1 MLFLL
6 GILKGVVMNKLMA
19 QTSLALLT
27 LVLAIHVA
35 QADPTNIN
43 ITGVVVASPCTV
55 NNNVSNLNVDLGQ
68 NIQASDLAAAGSGST
83 LTPFTLSLT
92 GCPSGTSNVKV
103 SFSGAADSA
112 SPTRYK
118 NTGTATN
125 LAVELSQQV
134 TGTILG
140 NGSSLI
146 QAVQPD
152 KTVTYALNARAY
164 SATGSVMPGNIS
176 AVVQANFTYN

>member
-1 MLFLL
+1 MKKSIMRSSLSILGMLF
-6 GILKGVVMNKLMA
+6 
-19 QTSLALLT
+19 
-27 LVLAIHVA
+27 AINVA

-43 ITGVVVASPCTV
+43 ISGVVVAAPCSV
-55 NNNVSNLNVDLGQ
+55 NNNDSNLNVDLGR

-83 LTPFTLSLT
+83 LIPFTLSLT
-92 GCPSGTSNVKV
+92 NCPSGTSTVKV
-103 SFSGAADSA
+103 SFSGTADTT

-125 LAVELSQQV
+125 LAVELSQQT

-140 NGSSLI
+140 NGSTLT
-146 QAVQPD
+146 QVVQPD

-164 SATGSVMPGNIS
+164 SVAGSVMPGNVS

>member
-1 MLFLL
+1 MKKF
-6 GILKGVVMNKLMA
+6 MM
-19 QTSLALLT
+19 QSSLAI
-27 LVLAIHVA
+27 LAMALATNMVR
-35 QADPTNIN
+35 ADPTNIN
-43 ITGVVVASPCTV
+43 ITGIVVASPCSV
-55 NNNVSNLNVDLGQ
+55 NNNDSNLNVDLGR

-92 GCPSGTSNVKV
+92 GCPSGTSSVKV
-103 SFSGAADSA
+103 SFSGAVDAA

-118 NTGTATN
+118 NTGTAVN
-125 LAVELSQQV
+125 LAVELSQQG

-140 NGSSLI
+140 NGSTLT

-152 KTVTYALNARAY
+152 RTVTYALNARAY
-164 SATGSVMPGNIS
+164 SVVGNVMPGNIS